1 MKVFHGSYTE
11 VNEIDLT
18 KGRSN
23 LDFGKGFYVTNIRS
37 QAEYWAMRTG
47 RFYKTEGIVS
57 EFEFYERAFTDKMYK
72 VLRFA
77 DYNEEWLDFVV
88 LNRDPITEEQRHD
101 YDIVE
106 GPVANDDVNDRID
119 DYLVGIIPKVD
130 FLNELAHH
138 KPTHQICFCTA
149 RSLQMIEP
157 IDKKYYI
164 SVKHISRPIIEK
176 LITEQNIDKYD
187 AADMLYNSKV
197 FSDLSDKTTELYK
210 KQWMEIY
217 DILKAELNLNT

>member
-1 MKVFHGSYTE
+1 MKVFHGSYTA
-11 VNEIDLT
+11 VNEVDLT

-37 QAEYWAMRTG
+37 QAEYWAERTG
-47 RFYKTEGIVS
+47 RFHKTSGIVS
-57 EFEFYERAFTDKMYK
+57 EFEFYENAFEHFELK
-72 VLRFA
+72 VLRFS
-77 DYNEEWLDFVV
+77 DYTEQWLDFVV
-88 LNRDPITEEQRHD
+88 LNRDPLSPIPAHD

-119 DYLVGIIPKVD
+119 DYLAGLVPKAE

-138 KPTHQICFCTA
+138 RPTHQICLCTA
-149 RSLQMIEP
+149 RSLQMIKA

-164 SVKHISRPIIEK
+164 NVKHISRQIIEK
-176 LITEQNIDKYD
+176 LISEQNIDKYD

-197 FSDLSDKTTELYK
+197 FSDLSDKSTELYK
-210 KQWMEIY
+210 KQWTEVYNM
-217 DILKAELNLNT
+217 LKAELNLNN